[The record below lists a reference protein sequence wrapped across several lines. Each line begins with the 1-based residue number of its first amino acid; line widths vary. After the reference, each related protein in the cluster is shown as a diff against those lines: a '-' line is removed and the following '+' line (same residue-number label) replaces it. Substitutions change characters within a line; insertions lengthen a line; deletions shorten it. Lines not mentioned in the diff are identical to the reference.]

1 MILDE
6 LNDFPRGRGAFGP
19 VSLQITFREL
29 LVREF
34 ENSRRHY
41 SFSSKMKTLK
51 YAIVLGVDKERY
63 SLEYSDSLQQLIKDY
78 ADFLYANP
86 RFDQPTSVRMSDMD
100 ILAYGSDLFDPIL
113 GCYSPI
119 NKIDSY
125 TCDQLLS
132 EVVDFS
138 KCSVEFLNPSFNAR
152 RKPPKREA
160 PKKGFWASL
169 FG

>member
-6 LNDFPRGRGAFGP
+6 LNDYPQGRGAFGP

-29 LVREF
+29 LVRAF
-34 ENSRRHY
+34 ETSRRHLGIAE
-41 SFSSKMKTLK
+41 KIQTLK

-63 SLEYSDSLQQLIKDY
+63 ASKYSDSLQRLIKEY
-78 ADFLYANP
+78 ADFSYANP
-86 RFDQPTSVRMSDMD
+86 RFDQQIIRMSDMET
-100 ILAYGSDLFDPIL
+100 LRHGSAAIDPIL
-113 GCYSPI
+113 GGYSPVK
-119 NKIDSY
+119 KIDSY
-125 TCDQLLS
+125 TSDQLLS

-138 KCSVEFLNPSFNAR
+138 KCSVEFANPSLNAR
-152 RKPPKREA
+152 RTPPKRAE